1 MMVSTKEITTIS
13 HITKGIT
20 LMKNKKLFSILCLT
34 LTASMVLY
42 GCSGTSSSSSTTE
55 NSTQE
60 AEAQANT
67 VTAQITKIDGSTV
80 TATVGTLTTA
90 QAPDG
95 NDASNSEAPSG
106 EAPAKPDD
114 SNSSSDSN
122 GAPGGQA
129 PSGGAPA
136 KPDDDNG
143 SSGSNGAPGGQA
155 PSGEAPAKPDDGN
168 SSSDSNEAPGGQ
180 APSGEAPAKPDGD
193 NANGGSSDNSG
204 APDGQAPSD
213 GNGGPGG
220 QAPSDGNGGPG
231 GQMPGDSSFEASDE
245 TVTFTVT
252 DDTAITVEFQQGSQE
267 GTLDDLAENQV
278 IEVELDDNNQAV
290 SITVKNL
297 QAGGGFGGSGEVTN
311 GTAAASLEDNASVSG
326 ETYTSSGDDENALRA
341 DGVTASLDNVTIE
354 KTGGNSSNTEDGDF
368 YGQNAGFL
376 ALNGAN
382 VTITGATVNTS
393 AINGNGVF
401 SYGEGTTVTISD
413 SAIHTTER
421 NSGGIQTTGGGTTIA
436 SNLTVDTEGDSSAA
450 IRSDRGGGTVNVD
463 GGTYTTSGVGSPAVY
478 STADITVKNA
488 TLTANNSEGL
498 VIEGKNSIALENCDV
513 TGNMTT
519 SNGGSDEDNLHA
531 VMIYQSMSGD
541 AAMGEASFSSD
552 GGSITSLS
560 GDLFYVT
567 NTSCTISL
575 KDTKLV
581 TANDQLLTIAGNNS
595 SRGWGTSG
603 SNGGDVVLTAS
614 SQEMD
619 GNIMVDDISTLDMTL
634 SDGSAFTGS
643 INSTGDAGDVS
654 VTLDSSSTWT
664 LTGDSYITSFDGDLS
679 QINAN
684 GYQLYVNGSA
694 VL

>member
-1 MMVSTKEITTIS
+1 
-13 HITKGIT
+13 
-20 LMKNKKLFSILCLT
+20 MKNKKLFSILCLT

-80 TATVGTLTTA
+80 TATVGTLSTA
-90 QAPDG
+90 QAPGGD
-95 NDASNSEAPSG
+95 ND
-106 EAPAKPDD
+106 
-114 SNSSSDSN
+114 
-122 GAPGGQA
+122 
-129 PSGGAPA
+129 
-136 KPDDDNG
+136 
-143 SSGSNGAPGGQA
+143 
-155 PSGEAPAKPDDGN
+155 
-168 SSSDSNEAPGGQ
+168 GQ
-180 APSGEAPAKPDGD
+180 APSGEAPAKPDGDSTNGGSSDGNAPSGAAPVKPDGENASGGAPDGNAPSGEAPAKPDED

-204 APDGQAPSD
+204 APDGNGAPDQAPD
-213 GNGGPGG
+213 G

-376 ALNGAN
+376 ALNSAN

-413 SAIHTTER
+413 STIHTTER

-541 AAMGEASFSSD
+541 AAIGEASFSSD

-603 SNGGDVVLTAS
+603 SNGGDVVLTTS

-619 GNIMVDDISTLDMTL
+619 GNITVDDISTLDMTL
-634 SDGSAFTGS
+634 SDGSAFTGT
-643 INSTGDAGDVS
+643 INSTGDAGEVN

>member
-1 MMVSTKEITTIS
+1 
-13 HITKGIT
+13 
-20 LMKNKKLFSILCLT
+20 MKNKKLFSILCLT

-213 GNGGPGG
+213 GNGAPDG

-231 GQMPGDSSFEASDE
+231 GQMPSGSSFEASDE

-619 GNIMVDDISTLDMTL
+619 GNITVDDISTLDMTL

>member
-1 MMVSTKEITTIS
+1 
-13 HITKGIT
+13 
-20 LMKNKKLFSILCLT
+20 
-34 LTASMVLY
+34 MVLY

-114 SNSSSDSN
+114 
-122 GAPGGQA
+122 
-129 PSGGAPA
+129 
-136 KPDDDNG
+136 
-143 SSGSNGAPGGQA
+143 
-155 PSGEAPAKPDDGN
+155 GN

-180 APSGEAPAKPDGD
+180 APSGEATAKPDGD
-193 NANGGSSDNSG
+193 NANGGSSDGSAPSGEAPAKPDGDNANGDSSDNSG
-204 APDGQAPSD
+204 APDGNGAPDQAPDGQAPSD
-213 GNGGPGG
+213 GN
-220 QAPSDGNGGPG
+220 DGPG
-231 GQMPGDSSFEASDE
+231 GQMPGGSSFEANDE

-341 DGVTASLDNVTIE
+341 DGVTASLNNVTIE

-413 SAIHTTER
+413 STIHTTER

-619 GNIMVDDISTLDMTL
+619 GNITVDDISTLDMTL

-654 VTLDSSSTWT
+654 ITLDSSSTWT

>member
-1 MMVSTKEITTIS
+1 
-13 HITKGIT
+13 
-20 LMKNKKLFSILCLT
+20 MKNKKLFSILCLT

-114 SNSSSDSN
+114 GNSSSDSN
-122 GAPGGQA
+122 EAL
-129 PSGGAPA
+129 
-136 KPDDDNG
+136 
-143 SSGSNGAPGGQA
+143 GGQA

-193 NANGGSSDNSG
+193 NANGGSSDGSAPSGEAPAKPDGDNANGGSSDNSSAPDGNG

-220 QAPSDGNGGPG
+220 QMPSG
-231 GQMPGDSSFEASDE
+231 SSFEASDE

-297 QAGGGFGGSGEVTN
+297 QAGSGFGGSGEVTN

-619 GNIMVDDISTLDMTL
+619 GNITVDDISTLDMTL

>member
-1 MMVSTKEITTIS
+1 
-13 HITKGIT
+13 
-20 LMKNKKLFSILCLT
+20 MKNKKLFSILCLT

-129 PSGGAPA
+129 PSG
-136 KPDDDNG
+136 
-143 SSGSNGAPGGQA
+143 
-155 PSGEAPAKPDDGN
+155 EAPAKPDDGN

-180 APSGEAPAKPDGD
+180 APSDEATAKPDGDNANGGSSDGSAPSGEAPAKPDGD
-193 NANGGSSDNSG
+193 NANGDSSDNSG
-204 APDGQAPSD
+204 APDGNGAPDQAPDGQAPSD
-213 GNGGPGG
+213 GN
-220 QAPSDGNGGPG
+220 DGPG
-231 GQMPGDSSFEASDE
+231 GQMPGGSSFEANDE

-413 SAIHTTER
+413 STIHTTER

-619 GNIMVDDISTLDMTL
+619 GNITVDDISTLDMTL

>member
-1 MMVSTKEITTIS
+1 M
-13 HITKGIT
+13 
-20 LMKNKKLFSILCLT
+20 
-34 LTASMVLY
+34 
-42 GCSGTSSSSSTTE
+42 
-55 NSTQE
+55 
-60 AEAQANT
+60 
-67 VTAQITKIDGSTV
+67 
-80 TATVGTLTTA
+80 
-90 QAPDG
+90 
-95 NDASNSEAPSG
+95 
-106 EAPAKPDD
+106 
-114 SNSSSDSN
+114 
-122 GAPGGQA
+122 
-129 PSGGAPA
+129 
-136 KPDDDNG
+136 
-143 SSGSNGAPGGQA
+143 
-155 PSGEAPAKPDDGN
+155 
-168 SSSDSNEAPGGQ
+168 
-180 APSGEAPAKPDGD
+180 
-193 NANGGSSDNSG
+193 
-204 APDGQAPSD
+204 
-213 GNGGPGG
+213 
-220 QAPSDGNGGPG
+220 
-231 GQMPGDSSFEASDE
+231 
-245 TVTFTVT
+245 
-252 DDTAITVEFQQGSQE
+252 
-267 GTLDDLAENQV
+267 
-278 IEVELDDNNQAV
+278 
-290 SITVKNL
+290 
-297 QAGGGFGGSGEVTN
+297 TN

-341 DGVTASLDNVTIE
+341 DGVTASLNNVTIE

-401 SYGEGTTVTISD
+401 SYGEGTTVTISE
-413 SAIHTTER
+413 STIHTTER

-541 AAMGEASFSSD
+541 AAIGEASFSSD

-560 GDLFYVT
+560 GDLF
-567 NTSCTISL
+567 SL

-603 SNGGDVVLTAS
+603 SNGGDVVLTTS
-614 SQEMD
+614 SQTMD
-619 GNIMVDDISTLDMTL
+619 GNITVDDISTLDMTL
-634 SDGSAFTGS
+634 SDGSAFTGT
-643 INSTGDAGDVS
+643 INSTGDAGEVK

>member
-90 QAPDG
+90 QAPGGDNG
-95 NDASNSEAPSG
+95 NAPSG
-106 EAPAKPDD
+106 EAPVKPDD
-114 SNSSSDSN
+114 EN
-122 GAPGGQA
+122 A
-129 PSGGAPA
+129 SGGAP
-136 KPDDDNG
+136 D
-143 SSGSNGAPGGQA
+143 SSV
-155 PSGEAPAKPDDGN
+155 
-168 SSSDSNEAPGGQ
+168 
-180 APSGEAPAKPDGD
+180 PSGEAPAKPDGD
-193 NANGGSSDNSG
+193 NANGGPSDGNAPSGEAPAKPNGDNANGG
-204 APDGQAPSD
+204 APD

-220 QAPSDGNGGPG
+220 QIPG
-231 GQMPGDSSFEASDE
+231 GSSFEASDE

-413 SAIHTTER
+413 STIHTTER

-619 GNIMVDDISTLDMTL
+619 GNITVDDISTLDMTL

>member
-1 MMVSTKEITTIS
+1 
-13 HITKGIT
+13 
-20 LMKNKKLFSILCLT
+20 
-34 LTASMVLY
+34 MVLY

-95 NDASNSEAPSG
+95 NDASNSEAPSD

-114 SNSSSDSN
+114 SNSSSD
-122 GAPGGQA
+122 
-129 PSGGAPA
+129 
-136 KPDDDNG
+136 
-143 SSGSNGAPGGQA
+143 SNGAPGGQA

-193 NANGGSSDNSG
+193 NANGGSSDGSAPSGEAPAKPDGDNANGDSSDNSG
-204 APDGQAPSD
+204 APDGNGAPDQAPD
-213 GNGGPGG
+213 G

-311 GTAAASLEDNASVSG
+311 GTAAASLDDNASVSG

-376 ALNGAN
+376 ALNSAN

-413 SAIHTTER
+413 STIHTTER

-614 SQEMD
+614 SQETD
-619 GNIMVDDISTLDMTL
+619 GNITVDDISTLDMTL

-684 GYQLYVNGSA
+684 VYQLYVNGSA

>member
-1 MMVSTKEITTIS
+1 
-13 HITKGIT
+13 
-20 LMKNKKLFSILCLT
+20 MKNKKLFSILCLT

-326 ETYTSSGDDENALRA
+326 KTYTSSGDDENALRA

-463 GGTYTTSGVGSPAVY
+463 GGTYTTSGVGSSAVY

-619 GNIMVDDISTLDMTL
+619 GNITVDDISTLDMTL

>member
-95 NDASNSEAPSG
+95 NDASNGEAPSG

-129 PSGGAPA
+129 PSG
-136 KPDDDNG
+136 
-143 SSGSNGAPGGQA
+143 
-155 PSGEAPAKPDDGN
+155 EAPEKPDDGN

-180 APSGEAPAKPDGD
+180 APSGEATAKPDGDNANGGSSDGSAPSGEAPAKPDGD

-376 ALNGAN
+376 ALNSAN

-619 GNIMVDDISTLDMTL
+619 GNITVDDISTLDMTL

>member
-1 MMVSTKEITTIS
+1 
-13 HITKGIT
+13 
-20 LMKNKKLFSILCLT
+20 MKNKKLFSILCLT

-129 PSGGAPA
+129 PSG
-136 KPDDDNG
+136 
-143 SSGSNGAPGGQA
+143 
-155 PSGEAPAKPDDGN
+155 EAPAKPDDGN

-180 APSGEAPAKPDGD
+180 APSGEATAKPDGDNANGGSSDGSAPSGEAPAKPDGD

-204 APDGQAPSD
+204 APD
-213 GNGGPGG
+213 G

-436 SNLTVDTEGDSSAA
+436 SNLTMDTEGDSSAA

-541 AAMGEASFSSD
+541 AAIGEASFSSE

-603 SNGGDVVLTAS
+603 SNGGDVVLTTS
-614 SQEMD
+614 SQTMD
-619 GNIMVDDISTLDMTL
+619 GNITVDDISTLDMTL
-634 SDGSAFTGS
+634 SDGSAFTGT
-643 INSTGDAGDVS
+643 INSTGDAGEVN

>member
-1 MMVSTKEITTIS
+1 
-13 HITKGIT
+13 
-20 LMKNKKLFSILCLT
+20 MKNKKLFSILCLT

-129 PSGGAPA
+129 PSG
-136 KPDDDNG
+136 
-143 SSGSNGAPGGQA
+143 
-155 PSGEAPAKPDDGN
+155 EAPAKPDDGN

-193 NANGGSSDNSG
+193 NANGGSSDGSAPSGEAPAKPDGDNANGGSSDNSSAPDGNG

-220 QAPSDGNGGPG
+220 QMPSG
-231 GQMPGDSSFEASDE
+231 SSFEASDE

-436 SNLTVDTEGDSSAA
+436 SNLTVDTEEDSSAA

-619 GNIMVDDISTLDMTL
+619 GNITVDDISTLDMTL

>member
-1 MMVSTKEITTIS
+1 
-13 HITKGIT
+13 
-20 LMKNKKLFSILCLT
+20 MKNKKLFSILCLP

-114 SNSSSDSN
+114 SNSSSD
-122 GAPGGQA
+122 
-129 PSGGAPA
+129 
-136 KPDDDNG
+136 
-143 SSGSNGAPGGQA
+143 SNGAPGGQA

-278 IEVELDDNNQAV
+278 IEVELGDNNQAV

-619 GNIMVDDISTLDMTL
+619 GNITVDDISTLDMTL
-634 SDGSAFTGS
+634 SDDSAFTGS

>member
-1 MMVSTKEITTIS
+1 
-13 HITKGIT
+13 
-20 LMKNKKLFSILCLT
+20 MKNKKLFSILCLT

-129 PSGGAPA
+129 PSG
-136 KPDDDNG
+136 
-143 SSGSNGAPGGQA
+143 
-155 PSGEAPAKPDDGN
+155 EAPAKPDDGN

-180 APSGEAPAKPDGD
+180 APSGEATAKPDGDNANGGSSDGSAPSGEAPAKPDGD
-193 NANGGSSDNSG
+193 NANGGSSDNSGAPDGQAPSDGNG

-341 DGVTASLDNVTIE
+341 DGVTASLNNVTIE

-413 SAIHTTER
+413 STIHTTER
-421 NSGGIQTTGGGTTIA
+421 NSGGIQATGGGTTIA

-541 AAMGEASFSSD
+541 AAIGEASFSSD

-560 GDLFYVT
+560 GDLF
-567 NTSCTISL
+567 
-575 KDTKLV
+575 
-581 TANDQLLTIAGNNS
+581 
-595 SRGWGTSG
+595 
-603 SNGGDVVLTAS
+603 
-614 SQEMD
+614 
-619 GNIMVDDISTLDMTL
+619 
-634 SDGSAFTGS
+634 
-643 INSTGDAGDVS
+643 
-654 VTLDSSSTWT
+654 
-664 LTGDSYITSFDGDLS
+664 
-679 QINAN
+679 
-684 GYQLYVNGSA
+684 
-694 VL
+694 

>member
-1 MMVSTKEITTIS
+1 
-13 HITKGIT
+13 
-20 LMKNKKLFSILCLT
+20 MKNKKLFSILCLT

-213 GNGGPGG
+213 GNGGPDG

-619 GNIMVDDISTLDMTL
+619 GNITVDDISTLDMTL

>member
-1 MMVSTKEITTIS
+1 
-13 HITKGIT
+13 
-20 LMKNKKLFSILCLT
+20 MKNKKLFSILCLT

-129 PSGGAPA
+129 PSG
-136 KPDDDNG
+136 
-143 SSGSNGAPGGQA
+143 
-155 PSGEAPAKPDDGN
+155 EAPAKPDDGN

-193 NANGGSSDNSG
+193 NANGGSSDGSAPSGEAPAKPDGDNANGGSSDNSSAPDGNG

-220 QAPSDGNGGPG
+220 QMPSG
-231 GQMPGDSSFEASDE
+231 SSFEASDE

-619 GNIMVDDISTLDMTL
+619 GNITVDDISTLDMTL

>member
-1 MMVSTKEITTIS
+1 
-13 HITKGIT
+13 
-20 LMKNKKLFSILCLT
+20 MKNKKLFSILCLT

-129 PSGGAPA
+129 PSG
-136 KPDDDNG
+136 
-143 SSGSNGAPGGQA
+143 
-155 PSGEAPAKPDDGN
+155 EAPAKPDNGN

-180 APSGEAPAKPDGD
+180 APSGEATAKPDGDNANGGSSDGSAPSGEATAKPDGD

-204 APDGQAPSD
+204 APD
-213 GNGGPGG
+213 G

-311 GTAAASLEDNASVSG
+311 GTAAASLDDNASVSG

-413 SAIHTTER
+413 STIHTTER

-541 AAMGEASFSSD
+541 AAIGEASFSSE

-603 SNGGDVVLTAS
+603 SNGGDVVLTTS
-614 SQEMD
+614 SQTMD
-619 GNIMVDDISTLDMTL
+619 GNITVDDISTLDMTL
-634 SDGSAFTGS
+634 SDGSAFTGT
-643 INSTGDAGDVS
+643 INSTGDAGEVN

>member
-1 MMVSTKEITTIS
+1 
-13 HITKGIT
+13 
-20 LMKNKKLFSILCLT
+20 MKNKKLFSILCLT

-213 GNGGPGG
+213 GNGAPDG

-231 GQMPGDSSFEASDE
+231 GQMPSGSSFEASDE

-619 GNIMVDDISTLDMTL
+619 GNITVDDISTLDMTL
-634 SDGSAFTGS
+634 SDGSAFTGT
-643 INSTGDAGDVS
+643 INSTGDAGEVN

>member
-1 MMVSTKEITTIS
+1 
-13 HITKGIT
+13 
-20 LMKNKKLFSILCLT
+20 MKNKKLFSILCLT

-129 PSGGAPA
+129 PSG
-136 KPDDDNG
+136 
-143 SSGSNGAPGGQA
+143 
-155 PSGEAPAKPDDGN
+155 EAPAKPDDGN

-180 APSGEAPAKPDGD
+180 APSGEATAKPDGDNANGGSSDGSAPSGEAPAKPDGD

-341 DGVTASLDNVTIE
+341 DGVTASLNNVTIE

-413 SAIHTTER
+413 STIHTTER

-541 AAMGEASFSSD
+541 
-552 GGSITSLS
+552 
-560 GDLFYVT
+560 LFYVT

-603 SNGGDVVLTAS
+603 SNGGDVVLTTS
-614 SQEMD
+614 SQTMD
-619 GNIMVDDISTLDMTL
+619 GNITVDDISTLDMTL
-634 SDGSAFTGS
+634 SDASAFTGT
-643 INSTGDAGDVS
+643 INSTGDAGEVN

>member
-20 LMKNKKLFSILCLT
+20 LMKNKKLFSILC

-95 NDASNSEAPSG
+95 NDASNSEAPSD

-114 SNSSSDSN
+114 SNSSSD
-122 GAPGGQA
+122 
-129 PSGGAPA
+129 
-136 KPDDDNG
+136 
-143 SSGSNGAPGGQA
+143 SNGAPGGQA

-180 APSGEAPAKPDGD
+180 APSGEAPAKPNGDNGSSGSNGAPGGQAPSGEATAKPDGD
-193 NANGGSSDNSG
+193 NANGDSSDNSG

-220 QAPSDGNGGPG
+220 QAPSDGNDGPG
-231 GQMPGDSSFEASDE
+231 GQMPGGSSFEASDE

-341 DGVTASLDNVTIE
+341 DGVTASLNNVTIE

-413 SAIHTTER
+413 STIHTTER

-541 AAMGEASFSSD
+541 AAIGEASFSSD

-603 SNGGDVVLTAS
+603 SNGGDVVLTTS
-614 SQEMD
+614 SQTMD
-619 GNIMVDDISTLDMTL
+619 GNITVDDISTLDTHRR
-634 SDGSAFTGS
+634 
-643 INSTGDAGDVS
+643 
-654 VTLDSSSTWT
+654 
-664 LTGDSYITSFDGDLS
+664 
-679 QINAN
+679 
-684 GYQLYVNGSA
+684 QLYHF
-694 VL
+694 L

>member
-1 MMVSTKEITTIS
+1 M
-13 HITKGIT
+13 
-20 LMKNKKLFSILCLT
+20 
-34 LTASMVLY
+34 
-42 GCSGTSSSSSTTE
+42 
-55 NSTQE
+55 
-60 AEAQANT
+60 
-67 VTAQITKIDGSTV
+67 
-80 TATVGTLTTA
+80 
-90 QAPDG
+90 
-95 NDASNSEAPSG
+95 
-106 EAPAKPDD
+106 
-114 SNSSSDSN
+114 
-122 GAPGGQA
+122 
-129 PSGGAPA
+129 
-136 KPDDDNG
+136 
-143 SSGSNGAPGGQA
+143 
-155 PSGEAPAKPDDGN
+155 
-168 SSSDSNEAPGGQ
+168 
-180 APSGEAPAKPDGD
+180 
-193 NANGGSSDNSG
+193 
-204 APDGQAPSD
+204 
-213 GNGGPGG
+213 
-220 QAPSDGNGGPG
+220 
-231 GQMPGDSSFEASDE
+231 
-245 TVTFTVT
+245 
-252 DDTAITVEFQQGSQE
+252 
-267 GTLDDLAENQV
+267 
-278 IEVELDDNNQAV
+278 ELDDNNQAV

-311 GTAAASLEDNASVSG
+311 GTAAASLDDNASVSG

-376 ALNGAN
+376 ALNSAN

-393 AINGNGVF
+393 VINGNGVF

-413 SAIHTTER
+413 STIHTTER

-519 SNGGSDEDNLHA
+519 SNGGSEEDNLHA

-560 GDLFYVT
+560 GDLFYMT

-619 GNIMVDDISTLDMTL
+619 GNITVDDISTLDMTL
-634 SDGSAFTGS
+634 SDGSAFTGT

>member
-1 MMVSTKEITTIS
+1 
-13 HITKGIT
+13 
-20 LMKNKKLFSILCLT
+20 MKNKKLFSILCLT

-129 PSGGAPA
+129 PSG
-136 KPDDDNG
+136 
-143 SSGSNGAPGGQA
+143 
-155 PSGEAPAKPDDGN
+155 EAPAKPDDGN

-193 NANGGSSDNSG
+193 NANGGSSDGSAPSGEAPAKPDGDNANGGSSDNSSAPDGNG

-220 QAPSDGNGGPG
+220 QMPSG
-231 GQMPGDSSFEASDE
+231 SSFEASDE

-376 ALNGAN
+376 ALNSAN

-413 SAIHTTER
+413 STIHTTER

-541 AAMGEASFSSD
+541 AAIGEASFSSD

-567 NTSCTISL
+567 NTSCTFSL

-603 SNGGDVVLTAS
+603 SNGGDVVLTTS
-614 SQEMD
+614 SQTMD
-619 GNIMVDDISTLDMTL
+619 GNITVDDISTLDMTL
-634 SDGSAFTGS
+634 SDGSAFTGT
-643 INSTGDAGDVS
+643 INSTGDAGEVN

>member
-1 MMVSTKEITTIS
+1 
-13 HITKGIT
+13 
-20 LMKNKKLFSILCLT
+20 MKNKKLFSILCLT

-136 KPDDDNG
+136 KPDD
-143 SSGSNGAPGGQA
+143 
-155 PSGEAPAKPDDGN
+155 GN

-180 APSGEAPAKPDGD
+180 APSGEATAKPDGDNANGDSSDGSAPSGEAPAKPDGD
-193 NANGGSSDNSG
+193 NANGDSSDNSG
-204 APDGQAPSD
+204 APDGNGAPDQAPDGQAPSD
-213 GNGGPGG
+213 GN
-220 QAPSDGNGGPG
+220 DGPG

-413 SAIHTTER
+413 STIHTTER

-619 GNIMVDDISTLDMTL
+619 GNITVDDISTLDMTL
-634 SDGSAFTGS
+634 SDGSAFTGT